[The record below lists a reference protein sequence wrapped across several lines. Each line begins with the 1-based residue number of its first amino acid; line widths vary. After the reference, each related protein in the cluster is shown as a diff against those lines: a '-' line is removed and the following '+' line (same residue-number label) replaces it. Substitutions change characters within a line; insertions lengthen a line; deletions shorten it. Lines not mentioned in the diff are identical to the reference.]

1 MKSVLHKNVN
11 EEFAENH
18 ITVGS
23 VTNRVTYT
31 KKDYLDASSVAK
43 KFNISQKQA
52 IESMRILYS
61 KNIQFGVNG
70 HKTPVVT
77 KFKGKS
83 GMVLHPFA
91 LDVFK
96 DFLTNQRG

>member
-1 MKSVLHKNVN
+1 MKSVLHKFITS
-11 EEFAENH
+11 EFAEKH
-18 ITVGS
+18 VTVGS
-23 VTNRVTYT
+23 GTYPVKYT
-31 KKDYLDASSVAK
+31 KDDYLNAEKVAK
-43 KFNISQKQA
+43 QFQITQKQA